1 MGVYTIVTDYVPG
14 AFAKQFADK
23 SFDVDGMDIS
33 GLVQLAK
40 HEKVDGVLVGV
51 ADTLIKSYFHVC
63 DALGVPCYASQLLVD
78 TFTQKDTFKQTCE
91 KYGIQ
96 GIPQYNLDATMNP
109 DAMKKVVYPVLVK
122 PVDNCS
128 GTGMSI
134 CQNEEELKAGIQ
146 KALHNSIGKRFL
158 VERYMTCDDMFV
170 YYTFKDGKYYLS
182 AIADR
187 FTTKEQGNASPVC
200 LGAAYPSKYR
210 DLYFEKMHDNMCRMF
225 KATGVKNGVMLI
237 QAFVENNEFYV
248 YDPGFRLQGEAP
260 HLLINSAN
268 CFDQR
273 EMLIRYALT
282 GSMGDV
288 NLEDMN
294 DSLFHGKA
302 AGSLWILLNAGTI
315 SSIEGME
322 DLKSDK
328 EIIHIV
334 QRMAEGDKVTPE
346 MLGRERQVFARIYI
360 VCNNKEA
367 YKKKIHELQSQIKIY
382 DAGGQNMDLKG
393 FNPDMA
399 WSK

>member
-1 MGVYTIVTDYVPG
+1 
-14 AFAKQFADK
+14 
-23 SFDVDGMDIS
+23 
-33 GLVQLAK
+33 
-40 HEKVDGVLVGV
+40 
-51 ADTLIKSYFHVC
+51 
-63 DALGVPCYASQLLVD
+63 
-78 TFTQKDTFKQTCE
+78 
-91 KYGIQ
+91 
-96 GIPQYNLDATMNP
+96 
-109 DAMKKVVYPVLVK
+109 
-122 PVDNCS
+122 
-128 GTGMSI
+128 
-134 CQNEEELKAGIQ
+134 
-146 KALHNSIGKRFL
+146 
-158 VERYMTCDDMFV
+158 
-170 YYTFKDGKYYLS
+170 
-182 AIADR
+182 
-187 FTTKEQGNASPVC
+187 
-200 LGAAYPSKYR
+200 
-210 DLYFEKMHDNMCRMF
+210 MF